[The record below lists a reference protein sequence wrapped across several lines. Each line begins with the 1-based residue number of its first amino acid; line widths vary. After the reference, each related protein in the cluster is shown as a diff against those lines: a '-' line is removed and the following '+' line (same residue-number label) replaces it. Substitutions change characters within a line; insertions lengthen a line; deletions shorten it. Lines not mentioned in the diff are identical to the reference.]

1 MWIQKASLLCS
12 TPPPLQG
19 CTTSL
24 MPLYLTER
32 KHCESTLWTGLRQH
46 FCCSDVWSVFAYSP
60 FLMTKLS
67 IKHEK
72 PWCINH
78 KPNSWVCAEKTW
90 VATEDVTK
98 QHTQKK
104 IKKFKATFPADWCQ
118 CFIKISGWTL
128 RRAIQFSSRQSF
140 MGHKQFTGSSPRN
153 MCSWPDQSILL
164 GRYLWGLVT
173 ATISVLLLFPHESY
187 WFPAFRSTCGAK
199 TWRMRGGR
207 WGGCRIGKG
216 SSAVSLAGIKGLG
229 LETSQRDRVP
239 ETKDF
244 WCVQSEGLGIVV
256 FIVGRGTG
264 PVLSL
269 CFPEMTP
276 SVSEASRSEGP
287 LQGDTPIWCAIC
299 FCLQIL
305 CCALLVPNHE
315 RDLFCEWRQQL
326 SISGCHR
333 GFFFVCF
340 DFLSFVP
347 SCVPEVE
354 FLVFRMMWAPRANP
368 HDENRHPQMLQFR
381 KGSKIWKKKKR
392 GIKKQSSK
400 SPWTNRPW
408 WLHPKHSLTL
418 PSTKFIFM
426 S

>member
-1 MWIQKASLLCS
+1 
-12 TPPPLQG
+12 
-19 CTTSL
+19 
-24 MPLYLTER
+24 
-32 KHCESTLWTGLRQH
+32 
-46 FCCSDVWSVFAYSP
+46 
-60 FLMTKLS
+60 
-67 IKHEK
+67 
-72 PWCINH
+72 
-78 KPNSWVCAEKTW
+78 
-90 VATEDVTK
+90 
-98 QHTQKK
+98 
-104 IKKFKATFPADWCQ
+104 
-118 CFIKISGWTL
+118 
-128 RRAIQFSSRQSF
+128 

-173 ATISVLLLFPHESY
+173 ATISVLLLFPHEAY

-229 LETSQRDRVP
+229 LETSQWYRVP

-269 CFPEMTP
+269 CFQEMMP

-326 SISGCHR
+326 SISACHR
-333 GFFFVCF
+333 GVFFVLFFCH
-340 DFLSFVP
+340 LSHHV
-347 SCVPEVE
+347 S
-354 FLVFRMMWAPRANP
+354 L
-368 HDENRHPQMLQFR
+368 
-381 KGSKIWKKKKR
+381 K
-392 GIKKQSSK
+392 SS
-400 SPWTNRPW
+400 S
-408 WLHPKHSLTL
+408 
-418 PSTKFIFM
+418 
-426 S
+426 